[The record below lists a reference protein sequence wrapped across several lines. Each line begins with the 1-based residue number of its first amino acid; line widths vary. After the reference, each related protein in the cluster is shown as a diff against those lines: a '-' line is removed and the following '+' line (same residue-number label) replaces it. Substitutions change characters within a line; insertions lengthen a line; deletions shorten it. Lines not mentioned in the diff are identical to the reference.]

1 MCFNCCITFTS
12 WDIGPYLS
20 VWLLIAKEGLG
31 RGWQSEVTIGQKVSS
46 IEAGSNSGLRRANT
60 INISAG
66 NVSGHSN
73 IKPISIP

>member
-1 MCFNCCITFTS
+1 MCFNCCVTSTS
-12 WDIGPYLS
+12 WVFGPYLS

-31 RGWQSEVTIGQKVSS
+31 RGWPSGVPIGQKMSS
-46 IEAGSNSGLRRANT
+46 NEAGNNSGLRRADT

-73 IKPISIP
+73 IKPISVP

>member
-1 MCFNCCITFTS
+1 MCFNCCITSTS

-20 VWLLIAKEGLG
+20 VWLLIAKEALG
-31 RGWQSEVTIGQKVSS
+31 RGWQSGVPIGQKMSLK
-46 IEAGSNSGLRRANT
+46 EAGKNSGLRRANT

-73 IKPISIP
+73 IQPISIP